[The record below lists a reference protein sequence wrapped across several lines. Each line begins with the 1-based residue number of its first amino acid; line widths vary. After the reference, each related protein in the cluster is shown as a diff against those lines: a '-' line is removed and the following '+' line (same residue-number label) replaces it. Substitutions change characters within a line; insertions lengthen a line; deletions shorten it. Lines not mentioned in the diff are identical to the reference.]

1 MEGKIDSEGRLW
13 IQRKS
18 ELLMQQCP
26 FDSSLADVNVQR
38 RVACGSWCPLC
49 GEPKER
55 ISPSC
60 MKELTTAFQYGLF
73 LSPENC
79 LESIENATRYTYLT
93 ICQDRTLVFDK
104 FTDERE

>member
-38 RVACGSWCPLC
+38 SVACGSWCPLC
-49 GEPKER
+49 GEPRHRKDNNVDCW
-55 ISPSC
+55 S
-60 MKELTTAFQYGLF
+60 
-73 LSPENC
+73 
-79 LESIENATRYTYLT
+79 LT
-93 ICQDRTLVFDK
+93 ICQDRTLTFDK